1 MLITSKPRRGIKKER
16 IALFMIKLS
25 VLLTVISQFFIESGY
40 YQIVR
45 LFLYIAF
52 AGGFLSIFAV
62 NPTIKKERFV
72 ILYLG
77 VVYATIISS
86 LFASL
91 FNGGLIISPLIE
103 VTLPFFLLLI
113 GYQSTIESKELGKL
127 IFKYMIL
134 VTLLGLFVIF
144 IFGNGFTITDQYY
157 FSSKNQV
164 GPFIASATLISSL
177 LLLNGNRIGD
187 FLVRKNWLLI
197 IFFVNFSTLLALRNR
212 SGLVAIGVCLLVF
225 MISKNG
231 IRTKYNKK
239 SLLKF
244 PFMVVVMFLI
254 IVTGIGKPVY
264 DVVYSSLFQN
274 YDVTDLNS
282 LSANRFDVYVDVWNF
297 LKISPYLGEVS
308 AFSGITEIPHNYL
321 LNIGLNYGVFGML
334 PLIIF
339 YIYVWGYVLG
349 SLLIK
354 RRFDL
359 SLYLLLFMLIIS
371 LFEYT
376 YPYGPMT
383 TVSLTWILLGNN
395 LKIKTK
401 TININSSHS

>member
-1 MLITSKPRRGIKKER
+1 
-16 IALFMIKLS
+16 
-25 VLLTVISQFFIESGY
+25 
-40 YQIVR
+40 
-45 LFLYIAF
+45 
-52 AGGFLSIFAV
+52 
-62 NPTIKKERFV
+62 
-72 ILYLG
+72 
-77 VVYATIISS
+77 
-86 LFASL
+86 
-91 FNGGLIISPLIE
+91 
-103 VTLPFFLLLI
+103 
-113 GYQSTIESKELGKL
+113 
-127 IFKYMIL
+127 MIL

-164 GPFIASATLISSL
+164 GPFIASVTLISSL

-187 FLVRKNWLLI
+187 FLVRKKWLLI

-225 MISKNG
+225 MISKNV

-239 SLLKF
+239 SLLMF

-401 TININSSHS
+401 AINISSSHSDLTQTAK